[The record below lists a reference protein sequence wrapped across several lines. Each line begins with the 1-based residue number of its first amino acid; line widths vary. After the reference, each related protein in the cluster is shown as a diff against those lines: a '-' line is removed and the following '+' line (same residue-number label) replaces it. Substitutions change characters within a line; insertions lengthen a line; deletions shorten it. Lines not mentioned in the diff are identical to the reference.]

1 MISDISKAES
11 KVAQVLASRIYIYIL
26 QGIFR
31 FTQIFI
37 NVLPLNPS
45 DQMSLNEVNYQK
57 VLADHDSFPPDLD
70 IIVQT
75 SDTSCSIMR
84 YKWEN
89 LQILNFQYQL
99 LEIHVFSSEGKNLA
113 VTGFFFPSPAPI
125 SVQGFKGPMTSGSS
139 STTPTPRP
147 FRR

>member
-84 YKWEN
+84 YK
-89 LQILNFQYQL
+89 
-99 LEIHVFSSEGKNLA
+99 
-113 VTGFFFPSPAPI
+113 
-125 SVQGFKGPMTSGSS
+125 
-139 STTPTPRP
+139 
-147 FRR
+147 